1 MARLTTAG
9 TREQQEI
16 VRRVKALFDL
26 VNQIE
31 TRYTKAV
38 HFVDSL
44 KQSIL
49 AKAFRGELV
58 PQDPDNETRERPAG
72 KDPRSSCKTL
82 ISR

>member
-58 PQDPDNETRERPAG
+58 PQEDNETRERPAG